1 MRRRVQKWGNSLAVR
16 IPAEVARSCAL
27 AQGTPLDV
35 RHEAGT
41 VVLVPERR
49 QRRYTLR
56 ELVAKITRRKLPER
70 PDFGPAGGREARGSR
85 GAPALPDEAT
95 TSRRASIRGAGTRT
109 RADAPTPTA
118 PP

>member
-35 RHEAGT
+35 RHQAGT

-49 QRRYTLR
+49 QRRQRRYTLR
-56 ELVAKITRRKLPER
+56 ELVGKITRRNLPER
-70 PDFGPAGGREARGSR
+70 PDFGPPVGREVW
-85 GAPALPDEAT
+85 
-95 TSRRASIRGAGTRT
+95 
-109 RADAPTPTA
+109 
-118 PP
+118 

>member
-56 ELVAKITRRKLPER
+56 ELVAKITRRNLPER
-70 PDFGPAGGREARGSR
+70 PDFGPPVGREVW
-85 GAPALPDEAT
+85 
-95 TSRRASIRGAGTRT
+95 
-109 RADAPTPTA
+109 
-118 PP
+118 